1 MKLITSLLP
10 AALLLALAPA
20 MAADAGAAKADA
32 AAAQAA
38 VSVDTDSEALRHF
51 DALDVASSNH
61 PNEQFRLFGQ
71 KAAATGHWGDAAK
84 LFRIAAR
91 YADKY
96 SQHRLSL
103 LYWYGQGVEKDRVEA
118 YLWADIAAERGYP
131 QFLAIREKMWAGLTP
146 AEQAEVPKRG
156 PALYA
161 EFGDPA
167 AKPRFEV
174 ALLRGKQQ
182 MTGSRTGFNGGVGVS
197 SGDQLRGT
205 LASVADTMIMAKVV
219 DPAYN
224 DPKKYWEREDRAWK
238 HAMVRIGEIEEVKD
252 VPADAQDPQNTQG
265 VQGVQD
271 RQDQPAT
278 P

>member
-1 MKLITSLLP
+1 MKLVKSLLP
-10 AALLLALAPA
+10 IALIVAVAPA
-20 MAADAGAAKADA
+20 MAAGGKPALTPADA
-32 AAAQAA
+32 EARAA
-38 VSVDTDSEALRHF
+38 VSVDTDAEAMRHF
-51 DALDVASSNH
+51 DALDVASDNH
-61 PNEQFRLFGQ
+61 PNEQYRLFGQ
-71 KAAATGHWGDAAK
+71 KAAASGNWGDAAK
-84 LFRIAAR
+84 NFRIAAR

-103 LYWYGQGVEKDRVEA
+103 LYWYGQGVEKDHVEA

-131 QFLAIREKMWAGLTP
+131 QFLAIREKMWSEMTP
-146 AEQAEVPKRG
+146 VEQADVAKRG

-182 MTGSRTGFNGGVGVS
+182 MTGSRTGFNGGVSVT
-197 SGDQLRGT
+197 SGDSLRGT
-205 LASVADTMIMAKVV
+205 LANANDALIIAKVV
-219 DPAYN
+219 DPDYN

-238 HAMVRIGEIEEVKD
+238 HATVKIGDIEDVKEA
-252 VPADAQDPQNTQG
+252 PAESSG
-265 VQGVQD
+265 K
-271 RQDQPAT
+271 PAT

>member
-1 MKLITSLLP
+1 MNIFKSLLP
-10 AALLLALAPA
+10 IALVVAVAPA
-20 MAADAGAAKADA
+20 MAAGGDAAKSVDV
-32 AAAQAA
+32 AAQAA
-38 VSVDTDSEALRHF
+38 VSVDTDNEAMRHF
-51 DALDVASSNH
+51 DALDVASDNH
-61 PNEQFRLFGQ
+61 PNEQYRLFGQ

-84 LFRIAAR
+84 NFRIAAR

-131 QFLAIREKMWAGLTP
+131 QFLAIREKMWAELTP
-146 AEQAEVPKRG
+146 AEQAAVPKRG

-174 ALLRGKQQ
+174 ALMRGKQH

-205 LASVADTMIMAKVV
+205 MASVADTMIMAKVV

-224 DPKKYWEREDRAWK
+224 HPKKYWAREDFAWK
-238 HAMVRIGEIEEVKD
+238 HATVKIGEIEEVKD
-252 VPADAQDPQNTQG
+252 VPADAQDEQG
-265 VQGVQD
+265 K
-271 RQDQPAT
+271 PAT